1 MLVIPEMNKN
11 IEVINEHLWAV
22 NMQYVKAGYIKGLK
36 LLPDKV
42 SEQISLTNVGI
53 IAIDKS
59 SKLYPVLKL
68 LFTKAMTKTADE
80 LQAILKMGNG
90 LELLDKADDLI
101 INVVGWEIKRRCVS
115 ADYLQSL
122 SQPTFIDKFKIWIR
136 KKVKLCHLFRLV

>member
-1 MLVIPEMNKN
+1 MNKN

-42 SEQISLTNVGI
+42 SEQISLTNAGI
-53 IAIDKS
+53 IIIDKS
-59 SKLYPVLKL
+59 SKLYPALKL

-90 LELLDKADDLI
+90 LEPLDKADDLM
-101 INVVGWEIKRRCVS
+101 INVVGWEIKRRCVR
-115 ADYLQSL
+115 AEYLQSL

-136 KKVKLCHLFRLV
+136 KKVKLCHPFKRV